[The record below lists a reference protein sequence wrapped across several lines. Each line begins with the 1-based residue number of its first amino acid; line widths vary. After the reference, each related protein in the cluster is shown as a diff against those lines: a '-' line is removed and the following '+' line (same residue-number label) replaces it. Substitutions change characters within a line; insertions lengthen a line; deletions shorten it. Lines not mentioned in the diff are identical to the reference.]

1 MRTSSRLAALLA
13 VVLLAV
19 AGCGGDDEGSGASAT
34 TQAQQLK
41 VAMALP
47 GAINDQGFNQSAYAG
62 LEACKQNGAQT
73 AFKEKIPPPQFESS
87 LETFARDNDVVIG
100 HGFEWG
106 EPVGKVA
113 PEHSDVKW
121 VVTSNPLKPAA
132 PNVVHAIIN
141 STQGAYLAGVVAGAA
156 TESDKIAGVGGL
168 KFPVL
173 EAQMAA
179 YEAGAKSVN
188 PDVTMQTVWLGTF
201 DDAAKG
207 REAAQSLAAEDV
219 DVVYHI
225 ADAAG
230 VGVINGAEAAKIK
243 AIGWGLDQ
251 NSVAPQTVVASQIV
265 DTTKQIADLCK
276 ELQANGAQPAAEFG
290 GKVDVDGLRSGNIGI
305 SKLYNLPATV
315 QTEVDEAKQAIED
328 GTAKVP
334 SIGGDIPGSGPESG

>member
-1 MRTSSRLAALLA
+1 MRTASRAAVLLAALLL
-13 VVLLAV
+13 VL
-19 AGCGGDDEGSGASAT
+19 AGCGGDDEGSDASAT
-34 TQAQQLK
+34 TQGEQLK

-62 LEACKQNGAQT
+62 LQACGQNGAQT
-73 AFKEKIPPPQFESS
+73 AFKEKIPPPQFQSS
-87 LETFARDNDVVIG
+87 LETFARDNDVVIA

-106 EPVGKVA
+106 EPVAKVA
-113 PEHSDVKW
+113 PKYPNVKF
-121 VVTSNPLKPAA
+121 VVTSNPLKPTAS
-132 PNVVHAIIN
+132 NVSHAMIN

-156 TESDKIAGVGGL
+156 TGDKAKIAGVGGL

-179 YEAGAKSVN
+179 FEVGAKSVKPN
-188 PDVTMQTVWLGTF
+188 VTMQTVWLGTF

-207 REAAQSLAAEDV
+207 REASQSLAASGI

-276 ELQANGAQPAAEFG
+276 DLQAGTFAG
-290 GKVDVDGLRSGNIGI
+290 GQVDVDGLQSGNIGI
-305 SKLYNLPATV
+305 SRLYNLPASV
-315 QTEVDEAKQAIED
+315 QAQVDTAKQEIED

>member
-1 MRTSSRLAALLA
+1 MRTSSRVLVMLA
-13 VVLLAV
+13 VLLLVL
-19 AGCGGDDEGSGASAT
+19 AGCGGDDEGGGATAT
-34 TQAQQLK
+34 TQQQLK

-62 LEACKQNGAQT
+62 LEACKQNGVQT

-188 PDVTMQTVWLGTF
+188 SDVTMQTVWLGTF

-230 VGVINGAEAAKIK
+230 VGVINGADAAKIK

-276 ELQANGAQPAAEFG
+276 ELQANGAQPAGEFG

-315 QTEVDEAKQAIED
+315 QTEVDKAKQEIED